1 MTRITMFTL
10 SGLILVTVVHC
21 VIGTDLL
28 QTALL
33 SNAGDSRTP
42 VFIKEPKDHY
52 YIVKNLPIIIECRA
66 INVVRIGYRCAGQWQ
81 LHERK
86 RIEVDQKSGVK
97 VVISTLEVTRDEVKE
112 YYGGDFWC
120 ECHGYSTPKMLQEE
134 GAIVSS
140 RGTVEV
146 AYLRKKFE
154 REPISVA
161 AELGET
167 AVLQCLPPEGKPL
180 PEVFWLKDGEELDKE
195 KLTKLNYI
203 VSHDGNLMISQTKLT
218 DAGNYTC
225 AARNIVIKKRTC
237 SGCSATLTVYIN
249 GGWSSWNQWSDCSVK
264 CGKGTKRRIRSCT
277 NPSPFY
283 GGSHCAGEDKQEEDC
298 STLCPVHGGWTL
310 WSSWSTCS
318 PDCLHHRRR
327 SCENPSPSNGGGYC
341 FGNDL
346 DSTNCTGGMCRGR
359 PRLPVG
365 SSTLSDTSDS
375 GPRRDDGMVR
385 PVATNEAQKGNIAI
399 YVGLCVSFA
408 ALITVVVIVV
418 VFIRRRNRHHHGML
432 DGYSSGS
439 PNSPSLSS
447 NDEKKINK
455 NGTDMISVQPD
466 LTQTMVSIP
475 YQSATP
481 SPEPPNNNLIS
492 SVENI
497 YDKPDINLDHR
508 HSNSLINA
516 GQPYAESSIS
526 NHSVSNHSSHHSADQ
541 MSDKNT
547 MTMSAVGA
555 RPPSFSD
562 SAMDNR
568 NSMISLQL
576 PSNIDMEAVVWG
588 TFNHMGG
595 RLVLP
600 ESGVSLTVPE
610 GAIKKGHSEEF
621 FLAVCRDDKDR
632 PKLLDRQ
639 TIISPVILCG
649 PGQPGVLKKACI
661 LSFQHCANMR
671 LGGWMLSL
679 CGSDTSPDEPPRW
692 HRIVTLGQETINTS
706 VYSQLDPT
714 HCHIM
719 TEQLMRYA
727 LIGESIPGG
736 RAVKILRLAAFAA
749 TQNPSLDFSIRVY
762 MVEDTKDAL
771 ESVIQ
776 EENRYGGRLL
786 DKPKQI
792 PFQDGG
798 HNLCLTIEDLP
809 PGWRSKLA
817 ANYQEI
823 PFQHIWSGNQNNL
836 HCSFSLEMTERGL
849 NKVSCKIQVY
859 QKAILSNRQVLNIFN
874 NFKEKPLPLQTPTS
888 TLKGRS
894 STVTTNS
901 SSGYNSMVT
910 LDPAGNNFRL
920 PSHIRYQLCLL
931 LDPPNARGNDWRM
944 LAQALTVDRYVQYFA
959 TKPSPTEHILD
970 LWEARH
976 REESA
981 ITDLMNIF
989 RVMGR
994 LDVAAV
1000 LEKDMGSWL

>member
-42 VFIKEPKDHY
+42 VFIEEPKDHY
-52 YIVKNLPIIIECRA
+52 YIVKNLPITIECRA
-66 INVVRIGYRCAGQWQ
+66 INVVRIGYRCAGQFQ

-86 RIEVDQKSGVK
+86 REEVDEKSGVK

-112 YYGGDFWC
+112 YYGSNDFWC
-120 ECHGYSTPKMLQEE
+120 ECHGYSTPKVFEEE
-134 GAIVSS
+134 GDIVSS
-140 RGTVEV
+140 RGIVEV

-203 VSHDGNLMISQTKLT
+203 VSHDGNLMISQTKLG

-298 STLCPVHGGWTL
+298 STLCPDGSYNGVHGGWTL

-346 DSTNCTGGMCRGR
+346 DSTNCTGGMCRG
-359 PRLPVG
+359 
-365 SSTLSDTSDS
+365 
-375 GPRRDDGMVR
+375 PRRDDGMVR

-418 VFIRRRNRHHHGML
+418 VFIRRRNRHHHG
-432 DGYSSGS
+432 

-481 SPEPPNNNLIS
+481 SPEPPNNNLIN

-547 MTMSAVGA
+547 MTMGAVGA

>member
-1 MTRITMFTL
+1 MWKLTGLLVSVTL
-10 SGLILVTVVHC
+10 LQC
-21 VIGTDLL
+21 VFGTDTDLL
-28 QTALL
+28 QAALL
-33 SNAGDSRTP
+33 SNGDSRTP
-42 VFIKEPKDHY
+42 VFIQEPDDHY
-52 YIVKNLPIIIECRA
+52 YIVKTQPITITCKA
-66 INVVRIGYRCAGQWQ
+66 IFAVRIGYRCAGQWQ

-86 RIEVDQKSGVK
+86 REEVDPKSGVK
-97 VVISTLEVTRDEVKE
+97 VVISTLEVTREEVKE
-112 YYGGDFWC
+112 YYGGNDFWC
-120 ECHGYSTPKMLQEE
+120 ECHAYTNAKMLQEE
-134 GAIVSS
+134 GQVISS
-140 RGTVEV
+140 KGIVEV
-146 AYLRKKFE
+146 AYLKKKFE
-154 REPISVA
+154 RQPNPVSVEA
-161 AELGET
+161 GET
-167 AVLQCLPPEGKPL
+167 AVLECLPPEGRPL
-180 PEVFWLKDGEELDKE
+180 PEVFWIKDGEELDKA
-195 KLTKLNYI
+195 KLTQYNFL
-203 VSHDGNLMISQTKLT
+203 VSNIGNLMISQAKLT

-225 AARNIVIKKRTC
+225 GAKNEVTKRT
-237 SGCSATLTVYIN
+237 SDSATLTVFIN
-249 GGWSSWNQWSDCSVK
+249 GGWSTWSQWTDCSAK
-264 CGKGTKRRIRSCT
+264 CGKGFQRRQRSCT
-277 NPSPFY
+277 NPAPLN
-283 GGSHCAGEDKQEEDC
+283 GGSQCAGEKKQQIHC
-298 STLCPVHGGWTL
+298 ASICPVDGGWSP

-327 SCENPSPSNGGGYC
+327 SCDNPQPSNGGGYC
-341 FGNDL
+341 YGNDL
-346 DSTNCTGGMCRGR
+346 DSTNCTGGMCRG
-359 PRLPVG
+359 G
-365 SSTLSDTSDS
+365 
-375 GPRRDDGMVR
+375 RDIR
-385 PVATNEAQKGNIAI
+385 PVKSEPEREVATDEAQKDNIAI

-408 ALITVVVIVV
+408 ALITVVVIIVI
-418 VFIRRRNRHHHGML
+418 FIRRRNRHRHG
-432 DGYSSGS
+432 

-481 SPEPPNNNLIS
+481 SPEPPNNNVS

-497 YDKPDINLDHR
+497 YDKPDINLDNR

-526 NHSVSNHSSHHSADQ
+526 NHSASNHSHHSVSNHSHHSMDQ

-547 MTMSAVGA
+547 MTMSVVGG

-562 SAMDNR
+562 SAMDSR
-568 NSMISLQL
+568 HSVVSTQL
-576 PSNIDMEAVVWG
+576 PHNIDMEAVTWG

-595 RLVLP
+595 RLVLQ
-600 ESGVSLTVPE
+600 ESGVSLTIPE

-621 FLAVCRDDKDR
+621 YIAVCRDDKDR

-649 PGQPGVLKKACI
+649 PGQPGILKKPVI

-671 LGGWMLSL
+671 QGAWMLSL
-679 CGSDTSPDEPPRW
+679 CGSDTPPDEPPRW

-749 TQNPSLDFSIRVY
+749 TQNPAMDFSIRVY
-762 MVEDTKDAL
+762 MVEDTQDAL

-776 EENRYGGRLL
+776 EEIKFGGRLL

-798 HNLCLTIEDLP
+798 HNLCLTIEELS

-836 HCSFSLEMTERGL
+836 HCSFSLEMLERGIP
-849 NKVSCKIQVY
+849 KCSCKIQVY

-874 NFKEKPLPLQTPTS
+874 NFQEKPLPLQTPSS
-888 TLKGRS
+888 TLKGRA

-901 SSGYNSMVT
+901 SSGFSSMVT
-910 LDPAGNNFRL
+910 LEPASTNFRL

-994 LDVAAV
+994 MDAAAV

>member
-42 VFIKEPKDHY
+42 VFIEEPKDHY

-327 SCENPSPSNGGGYC
+327 SCDNPSPSNGGGYC

-346 DSTNCTGGMCRGR
+346 DSTNCTGGMCR
-359 PRLPVG
+359 
-365 SSTLSDTSDS
+365 

-418 VFIRRRNRHHHGML
+418 VFIRRRNRHHHG
-432 DGYSSGS
+432 

-466 LTQTMVSIP
+466 LTQTMVSLP

>member
-42 VFIKEPKDHY
+42 VFIEEPKDHY
-52 YIVKNLPIIIECRA
+52 YIVKNLPITIECRA
-66 INVVRIGYRCAGQWQ
+66 INVVRIGYRCAGQFQ

-86 RIEVDQKSGVK
+86 REEVDEKSGVK

-112 YYGGDFWC
+112 YYGSNDFWC
-120 ECHGYSTPKMLQEE
+120 ECHGYSTPKVFEEE
-134 GAIVSS
+134 GDIVSS
-140 RGTVEV
+140 RGIVEV

-203 VSHDGNLMISQTKLT
+203 VSHDGNLMISQTKLG

-346 DSTNCTGGMCRGR
+346 DSTNCTGGMCRG
-359 PRLPVG
+359 
-365 SSTLSDTSDS
+365 
-375 GPRRDDGMVR
+375 PRRDDGMVR

-418 VFIRRRNRHHHGML
+418 VFIRRRNRHHHG
-432 DGYSSGS
+432 

-481 SPEPPNNNLIS
+481 SPEPPNNNLIN

-547 MTMSAVGA
+547 MTMGAVGA

>member
-1 MTRITMFTL
+1 MWKLT
-10 SGLILVTVVHC
+10 GLIVTVILIHC
-21 VIGTDLL
+21 EFGAGTDLL
-28 QTALL
+28 QAALL
-33 SNAGDSRTP
+33 SNGDSRTP
-42 VFIKEPKDHY
+42 IFIQEPNDHY
-52 YIVKNLPIIIECRA
+52 YIVKNQPINITCKA
-66 INVVRIGYRCAGQWQ
+66 IFAVRIGYRCAGQWQ
-81 LHERK
+81 LHERM
-86 RIEVDQKSGVK
+86 RVEVDPKSGVK
-97 VVISTLEVTRDEVKE
+97 VLTSTLEVTREEVKE
-112 YYGGDFWC
+112 YYGGNDFWC
-120 ECHGYSTPKMLQEE
+120 ECHAHTSPKIAQEE
-134 GAIVSS
+134 GQVVSTK
-140 RGTVEV
+140 GMVEV
-146 AYLRKKFE
+146 AFLKKKFE
-154 REPISVA
+154 RHPISVSV
-161 AELGET
+161 EVGQT

-180 PEVFWLKDGEELDKE
+180 PEVYWIKDGEELDKG
-195 KLTKLNYI
+195 KLNKRNYI
-203 VSHDGNLMISQTKLT
+203 VSNIGNLMISQAKLV
-218 DAGNYTC
+218 DVGNYTC
-225 AARNIVIKKRTC
+225 GARNEVTKRT
-237 SGCSATLTVYIN
+237 SDSANLTVYIN
-249 GGWSSWNQWSDCSVK
+249 GGWSSWNQWSDCSAK
-264 CGKGTKRRIRSCT
+264 CGKGYQRRQRSCT
-277 NPSPFY
+277 NPAPLN
-283 GGSHCAGEDKQEEDC
+283 GGSSCGGEKKQEIQC
-298 STLCPVHGGWTL
+298 SSICPVDGGWSL

-327 SCENPSPSNGGGYC
+327 SCDSPHPSNGGGYC
-341 FGNDL
+341 YGNDL
-346 DSTNCTGGMCRGR
+346 DSTNCTGGMCRGGR
-359 PRLPVG
+359 K
-365 SSTLSDTSDS
+365 DF
-375 GPRRDDGMVR
+375 VR
-385 PVATNEAQKGNIAI
+385 PVDPAREVAPNEAQKGNIAI

-418 VFIRRRNRHHHGML
+418 IFIRRRNRHHHGML

-481 SPEPPNNNLIS
+481 SPEPPNNNHVS

-497 YDKPDINLDHR
+497 YDKPDINLDNR

-526 NHSVSNHSSHHSADQ
+526 NHSVSNHSHHSGDQ

-547 MTMSAVGA
+547 MTMSAIGG

-562 SAMDNR
+562 SAVDNR
-568 NSMISLQL
+568 NSMVSVQL
-576 PSNIDMEAVVWG
+576 PNNIDMEAVMWG

-595 RLVLP
+595 RLVLQ

-621 FLAVCRDDKDR
+621 FIAVCRDDKDR

-649 PGQPGVLKKACI
+649 PGQPGILKKAVI

-671 LGGWMLSL
+671 QGGWMLSL
-679 CGSDTSPDEPPRW
+679 CASDTPPDEPPRW

-749 TQNPSLDFSIRVY
+749 TQNPSMDFSIRVY
-762 MVEDTKDAL
+762 MVEDTQDAL
-771 ESVIQ
+771 ESVIE
-776 EENRYGGRLL
+776 EENKYGGRLL

-798 HNLCLTIEDLP
+798 HNLCLTIEELS

-836 HCSFSLEMTERGL
+836 HCSFSLEMMERGL

-874 NFKEKPLPLQTPTS
+874 NFKEKSVPLQTPSS

-901 SSGYNSMVT
+901 SSGFSSMVT
-910 LDPAGNNFRL
+910 LDPAANNFRL

-994 LDVAAV
+994 MDAAAV

>member
-42 VFIKEPKDHY
+42 VFIEEPEDHY
-52 YIVKNLPIIIECRA
+52 YIVKNLPITIECRA
-66 INVVRIGYRCAGQWQ
+66 INVVRIGYRCAGQFQ

-86 RIEVDQKSGVK
+86 REEVDEKSGVK

-112 YYGGDFWC
+112 YYGSNDFWC
-120 ECHGYSTPKMLQEE
+120 ECHGYSTPKVFEEE
-134 GAIVSS
+134 GDIVSS
-140 RGTVEV
+140 RGIVEV

-203 VSHDGNLMISQTKLT
+203 VSHDGNLMISQTKLG

-346 DSTNCTGGMCRGR
+346 DSTNCTGGMCRG
-359 PRLPVG
+359 
-365 SSTLSDTSDS
+365 
-375 GPRRDDGMVR
+375 PRRDDGMVR

-418 VFIRRRNRHHHGML
+418 VFIRRRNRHHHG
-432 DGYSSGS
+432 